1 MIVLIQQTKKSMKK
15 QQPPRRN
22 TVAMALGVAL
32 LHFSPAA
39 QAQVPP
45 DAGQTLQ
52 QLQPPI
58 AAPRES
64 QPLKIQAPLDSAPI
78 APGGAAVILNT
89 VKLSGNSV
97 FSEETLRAA
106 LGDVTGKTF
115 DLAGLRGLAQR
126 ITDVYQAGGY
136 PFARAILPPQDL
148 ANGDLRIEV
157 IEGRY
162 GVVQAQGDDS
172 GLARQATAF
181 LDGLLPGSVIA
192 SAPLERAALLLDD
205 LPGIQTS
212 ATMRPG
218 TQAGTGD
225 LIVQVARDQRVRG
238 DIGLDNAGSRYTGK
252 NRVRANVD
260 INSPF
265 LLGDQLTVRA
275 LLSEE
280 KLWLG
285 SLGYSLPLGTSG
297 LRGNVGYSHT
307 SYELAKEFA
316 SLHANG
322 TAKVASAGL
331 SYPILRSQK
340 ANLTLIA
347 TYQSKDLHDNR
358 DSTRTYESK
367 SSQSMPLALQ
377 FDYRDAFDGIT
388 YGSASWTPGK
398 LKLDA
403 GLTAVD
409 DYKSNGRFHKV
420 NLDVVRLQSLPAGF
434 NLMAHLSWQQAN
446 KNLDSSEKLSLGGA
460 SGVRAYPSG
469 EATGDEG
476 GLAQLELRYDAGAY
490 TPYAF
495 MDAGRI
501 TVNAKPVVA
510 GDNRRSLS
518 GGGLGLRYQRH
529 AWSAD
534 VALAWRSLGGRSL
547 SETNSDPKPRV
558 WLNVE
563 YRF

>member
-78 APGGAAVILNT
+78 APGGAAVILNA

-97 FSEETLRAA
+97 FSEETLRTA

-218 TQAGTGD
+218 TQVGTGD

-358 DSTRTYESK
+358 DSTQTYESK

-476 GLAQLELRYDAGAY
+476 GLVQLELRYDAGAY

-501 TVNAKPVVA
+501 TVNAKPVAA

-518 GGGLGLRYQRH
+518 GGGLGLRYQRQ

-534 VALAWRSLGGRSL
+534 VALAWRSIGGRSL

>member
-32 LHFSPAA
+32 CHFSPAA

-78 APGGAAVILNT
+78 APGGAAVILNA

-172 GLARQATAF
+172 VLARQATAF

-358 DSTRTYESK
+358 DSTQTYESK

-476 GLAQLELRYDAGAY
+476 GLVQLELRYDAGAY

-518 GGGLGLRYQRH
+518 GGGLGLRYQRQ

-534 VALAWRSLGGRSL
+534 VALAWRTLGGRSL

>member
-1 MIVLIQQTKKSMKK
+1 MIVLIQQTRKSMKK
-15 QQPPRRN
+15 QQLPRRN

-172 GLARQATAF
+172 VLAQQASAF

-192 SAPLERAALLLDD
+192 SASLERAALLLDD

-358 DSTRTYESK
+358 DSTQTYESK

-409 DYKSNGRFHKV
+409 DYKSNGRFHKL

-518 GGGLGLRYQRH
+518 GGGLGLRYQRQ

-534 VALAWRSLGGRSL
+534 VALAWRTLGGRSL

>member
-15 QQPPRRN
+15 QQLPRRN

-172 GLARQATAF
+172 VLAQQATAF

-358 DSTRTYESK
+358 DSTQTYESK

-476 GLAQLELRYDAGAY
+476 GLVQLELRYDAGAY

-518 GGGLGLRYQRH
+518 GGGLGLRYQRQ

-534 VALAWRSLGGRSL
+534 VALAWRSIGGRSL

>member
-172 GLARQATAF
+172 VLAQQATAF

-218 TQAGTGD
+218 TQVGTGD

-358 DSTRTYESK
+358 DSTQTYESK

-501 TVNAKPVVA
+501 TVNAKPVAA

-518 GGGLGLRYQRH
+518 GGGLGLRYQRQ

-534 VALAWRSLGGRSL
+534 VALAWRSIGGRSL

>member
-1 MIVLIQQTKKSMKK
+1 MKK
-15 QQPPRRN
+15 QQYPQR
-22 TVAMALGVAL
+22 TAVAMALGWAL
-32 LHFSPAA
+32 LHFAPVA

-58 AAPRES
+58 APPRES
-64 QPLKIQAPLDSAPI
+64 QPLKIQAPLGSAAI
-78 APGGAAVILNT
+78 VPGGAT
-89 VKLSGNSV
+89 VVLRSLKLTGNSV
-97 FSEETLRAA
+97 VAEEALRAV

-126 ITDVYQAGGY
+126 ITDFYQASGY

-148 ANGDLRIEV
+148 EHGDLRIDV

-162 GVVQAQGDDS
+162 GAVQAECDDS
-172 GLARQATAF
+172 ALAQQATAF
-181 LDGLLPGSVIA
+181 LDGLRPGSVIT
-192 SAPLERAALLLDD
+192 SGPLERATLLLDD
-205 LPGIQTS
+205 LPGIQTN

-218 TQAGTGD
+218 TLAGTGD

-285 SLGYSLPLGTSG
+285 SLGYSLPLGASG
-297 LRGNVGYSHT
+297 LRGNVAYSHT

-358 DSTRTYESK
+358 DSTQTYESK

-377 FDYRDAFDGIT
+377 FDYRDVFDGIT
-388 YGSASWTPGK
+388 YGSVSWTPGK

-518 GGGLGLRYQRH
+518 GGGLGLRYQRQ

-534 VALAWRSLGGRSL
+534 VALAWRTIGGRSL

-558 WLNVE
+558 WLNLE

>member
-78 APGGAAVILNT
+78 APGGAAVILNA

-126 ITDVYQAGGY
+126 ITDVYQADGY

-162 GVVQAQGDDS
+162 GVVQAQGDDT

-476 GLAQLELRYDAGAY
+476 GLVQLELRYDAGAY

-501 TVNAKPVVA
+501 TVNAKPVAA

-518 GGGLGLRYQRH
+518 GGGLGLRYQRQ

-534 VALAWRSLGGRSL
+534 VALAWRSIGGRSL

>member
-1 MIVLIQQTKKSMKK
+1 MVLRS
-15 QQPPRRN
+15 
-22 TVAMALGVAL
+22 V
-32 LHFSPAA
+32 
-39 QAQVPP
+39 
-45 DAGQTLQ
+45 TL
-52 QLQPPI
+52 
-58 AAPRES
+58 
-64 QPLKIQAPLDSAPI
+64 
-78 APGGAAVILNT
+78 T
-89 VKLSGNSV
+89 GNSV
-97 FSEETLRAA
+97 VAEEALRAA

-115 DLAGLRGLAQR
+115 DLAGLRDLAER
-126 ITDVYQAGGY
+126 ITGVYQASGY
-136 PFARAILPPQDL
+136 PFARAVLPPQDL
-148 ANGDLRIEV
+148 EQGHLRIDV

-162 GVVQAQGDDS
+162 GAVQAQGDD
-172 GLARQATAF
+172 GVLVRQATAF
-181 LDGLLPGSVIA
+181 LDGLRPGSVIA
-192 SAPLERAALLLDD
+192 NGALERAALLLDD
-205 LPGIQTS
+205 LPGITS
-212 ATMRPG
+212 AAAMRPG
-218 TQAGTGD
+218 TAAGTGD
-225 LIVQVARDQRVRG
+225 LIVQVARDKRVSG
-238 DIGLDNAGSRYTGK
+238 DVGLDNAGSRYTGK

-265 LLGDQLTVRA
+265 LLGDQLSVRA

-280 KLWLG
+280 DLWLG
-285 SLGYSLPLGTSG
+285 SLGYSLPLGASG

-307 SYELAKEFA
+307 SYALAKEFA
-316 SLHANG
+316 NLHANG

-358 DSTRTYESK
+358 DSTATYESK
-367 SSQSMPLALQ
+367 SSQSMPVALQ

-388 YGSASWTPGK
+388 YGSVSWTPGK

-409 DYKSNGRFHKV
+409 YYKSNGRFRKV

-434 NLMAHLSWQQAN
+434 SLMAHLSWQQAN

-476 GLAQLELRYDAGAY
+476 GLAQLELRYAAGAY

-501 TVNAKPVVA
+501 TVNADPVA
-510 GDNRRSLS
+510 ASDNRRSLRGS
-518 GGGLGLRYQRH
+518 GLGLRYQQQ

-534 VALAWRSLGGRSL
+534 VALAWRNTGGRPM
-547 SETNSDPKPRV
+547 SETNSDPRPRV
-558 WLNVE
+558 WINLE
-563 YRF
+563 YRY

>member
-1 MIVLIQQTKKSMKK
+1 MIVLIQQTRKSMKK
-15 QQPPRRN
+15 QQLPRRN

-225 LIVQVARDQRVRG
+225 LIVEVARDQRVRG

-501 TVNAKPVVA
+501 TVNAKPVAA

-518 GGGLGLRYQRH
+518 GGGLGLRYQRQ

-534 VALAWRSLGGRSL
+534 VALAWRTLGGRSL

>member
-32 LHFSPAA
+32 CHFSPAA

-172 GLARQATAF
+172 VLAQQATAF

-225 LIVQVARDQRVRG
+225 LIVEVARDQRVRG

-377 FDYRDAFDGIT
+377 FDFRDAFDGIS

-518 GGGLGLRYQRH
+518 GGGLGLRYQRQ

>member
-15 QQPPRRN
+15 QQLPRRN

-78 APGGAAVILNT
+78 APGGAAVILNA

-162 GVVQAQGDDS
+162 GVVQAQGDDT

-358 DSTRTYESK
+358 DSTQTYESK

-476 GLAQLELRYDAGAY
+476 GLVQLELRYDAGAY

-501 TVNAKPVVA
+501 TVNAKPVAA

-518 GGGLGLRYQRH
+518 GGGLGLRYQRQ

-534 VALAWRSLGGRSL
+534 VALAWRSIGGRSL

>member
-78 APGGAAVILNT
+78 APGGAAVILNA

-172 GLARQATAF
+172 VLARQATAF
-181 LDGLLPGSVIA
+181 LDGLLPGGVIA

-218 TQAGTGD
+218 TQVGTGD

-358 DSTRTYESK
+358 DSTQTYESK

-476 GLAQLELRYDAGAY
+476 GLVQLELRYDAGAY

-518 GGGLGLRYQRH
+518 GGGLGLRYQRQ

-534 VALAWRSLGGRSL
+534 MALAWRTLGGRSL

>member
-1 MIVLIQQTKKSMKK
+1 MKK

-172 GLARQATAF
+172 VLAQQASAF

-518 GGGLGLRYQRH
+518 GGGLGLRYQRQ

-534 VALAWRSLGGRSL
+534 VALAWRSIGGRSL

>member
-1 MIVLIQQTKKSMKK
+1 MIVLIQQTRKSMKK
-15 QQPPRRN
+15 QQLPRRN

-172 GLARQATAF
+172 VLAQQATAF

-225 LIVQVARDQRVRG
+225 LIVEVARDQRVRG

-377 FDYRDAFDGIT
+377 FDFRDAFDGIT

-518 GGGLGLRYQRH
+518 GGGLGLRYQRQ

>member
-172 GLARQATAF
+172 VLAQQATAF

-265 LLGDQLTVRA
+265 LLGDQLAVRA

-340 ANLTLIA
+340 GNLTLIA

-377 FDYRDAFDGIT
+377 FDYRDTFDGIT

-409 DYKSNGRFHKV
+409 DYKSNGRFHKI

-518 GGGLGLRYQRH
+518 GGGLGLRYQRQ

-534 VALAWRSLGGRSL
+534 VALAWRSIGGRSL

>member
-15 QQPPRRN
+15 QQLPRRN

-172 GLARQATAF
+172 VLAQQATAF

-225 LIVQVARDQRVRG
+225 LIVEVARDQRVRG

-518 GGGLGLRYQRH
+518 GGGLGLRYQRQ

>member
-32 LHFSPAA
+32 CHFSPAA

-64 QPLKIQAPLDSAPI
+64 QPLKIQAPLDAAPI
-78 APGGAAVILNT
+78 APGGAAVILNA

-162 GVVQAQGDDS
+162 GVVQAQGDDT

-265 LLGDQLTVRA
+265 LLGDQITVRA

-518 GGGLGLRYQRH
+518 GGGLGLRYQRQ

-534 VALAWRSLGGRSL
+534 VALAWRSIGGRSL

>member
-1 MIVLIQQTKKSMKK
+1 MKK

-32 LHFSPAA
+32 CHFSPAA

-64 QPLKIQAPLDSAPI
+64 QPLKIQAPLDAAPI
-78 APGGAAVILNT
+78 APGGAAVILNA

-148 ANGDLRIEV
+148 ANGDLHIEV

-162 GVVQAQGDDS
+162 GVVQAQGDDT

-265 LLGDQLTVRA
+265 LLGDQITVRA

-518 GGGLGLRYQRH
+518 GGGLGLRYQRQ

-534 VALAWRSLGGRSL
+534 VALAWRSIGGRSL

>member
-1 MIVLIQQTKKSMKK
+1 MIVLIQQTRKSMKK

-172 GLARQATAF
+172 VLAQQASAF

-518 GGGLGLRYQRH
+518 GGGLGLRYQRQ

-534 VALAWRSLGGRSL
+534 VALAWRTMGGRSL

>member
-15 QQPPRRN
+15 QQLPRRN

-97 FSEETLRAA
+97 FSEEALRAA

-358 DSTRTYESK
+358 DSTQTYESK

-476 GLAQLELRYDAGAY
+476 GLVQLELRYDAGAY

-518 GGGLGLRYQRH
+518 GGGLGLRYQRQ

-534 VALAWRSLGGRSL
+534 VALAWRTIGGRSL

>member
-78 APGGAAVILNT
+78 APGGAAVILNA

-172 GLARQATAF
+172 VLARQATAF

-218 TQAGTGD
+218 TQVGTGD

-358 DSTRTYESK
+358 DSTQTYESK

-434 NLMAHLSWQQAN
+434 NLIAHLSWQQAN

-476 GLAQLELRYDAGAY
+476 GLVQLELRYDAGAY

-518 GGGLGLRYQRH
+518 GGGLGLRYQRQ

-534 VALAWRSLGGRSL
+534 VALAWRTLGGRSL

>member
-1 MIVLIQQTKKSMKK
+1 MIVLIQQTRKSMKK
-15 QQPPRRN
+15 QQLPRRN

-172 GLARQATAF
+172 VLAQQASAF

-518 GGGLGLRYQRH
+518 GGGLGLRYQRQ

-534 VALAWRSLGGRSL
+534 VALAWRSMGGRSL

>member
-1 MIVLIQQTKKSMKK
+1 MMDTNQFIKVTMKKSS
-15 QQPPRRN
+15 QPQRS
-22 TVAMALGVAL
+22 TIAMALGLAL
-32 LHFSPAA
+32 LHFAPAA

-58 AAPRES
+58 APPRDS
-64 QPLKIQAPLDSAPI
+64 QALTIQAPRDASAV
-78 APGGAAVILNT
+78 APGGAT
-89 VKLSGNSV
+89 VVLRSVKISGNSV
-97 FSEETLRAA
+97 FGEDALQAA
-106 LGDVTGKTF
+106 LGGVTGKTF
-115 DLAGLRGLAQR
+115 DLAGLRGLAER
-126 ITDVYQAGGY
+126 ITDFYHAGGY

-162 GVVQAQGDDS
+162 GVVQAQGGDA

-181 LDGLLPGSVIA
+181 FDGLRPGSVIA

-205 LPGIQTS
+205 LPGIESS

-218 TQAGTGD
+218 TEAGTGD
-225 LIVQVARDQRVRG
+225 LIVQVARGQRVRG

-260 INSPF
+260 VNSPF
-265 LLGDQLTVRA
+265 LLGDQISVRA

-280 KLWLG
+280 ELWLG

-307 SYELAKEFA
+307 SYVLAKEFA
-316 SLHANG
+316 SLDAHG

-347 TYQSKDLHDNR
+347 TYQAKDLQDNR

-367 SSQSMPLALQ
+367 SSDSLPLALQ
-377 FDYRDAFDGIT
+377 FDYRDAFDGMT
-388 YGSASWTPGK
+388 YGSLSWTPGK

-403 GLTAVD
+403 GLSAVD
-409 DYKSNGRFHKV
+409 YYQTRGSFHKV
-420 NLDVVRLQSLPAGF
+420 NLDVVRLQALPAGF
-434 NLMAHLSWQQAN
+434 SLMAHLSWQQAD

-476 GLAQLELRYDAGAY
+476 GLAQLELRYGAGDF

-495 MDAGRI
+495 MDAGRV
-501 TVNAKPVVA
+501 TVNAKPA
-510 GDNRRSLS
+510 PASDNRRSLRGS
-518 GGGLGLRYQRH
+518 GLGLRYQRQ

-534 VALAWRSLGGRSL
+534 VALAWRTTGGRPQ
-547 SETNSDPKPRV
+547 SETNSDPKPRA

>member
-32 LHFSPAA
+32 CHFSPAA

-64 QPLKIQAPLDSAPI
+64 QPLKIQAPLDAAPI
-78 APGGAAVILNT
+78 APGGAAVILNA

-148 ANGDLRIEV
+148 ANGDLHIEV

-162 GVVQAQGDDS
+162 GVVQAQGDDT

-265 LLGDQLTVRA
+265 LLGDQITVRA

-518 GGGLGLRYQRH
+518 GGGLGLRYQRQ

-534 VALAWRSLGGRSL
+534 VALAWRSIGGRSL

>member
-15 QQPPRRN
+15 QQLPRRN

-78 APGGAAVILNT
+78 APGGAAIILNA

-162 GVVQAQGDDS
+162 GVVQAQGDDT

-358 DSTRTYESK
+358 DSTQTYESK

-476 GLAQLELRYDAGAY
+476 GLVQLELRYDAGAY

-501 TVNAKPVVA
+501 TVNAKPVAA

-518 GGGLGLRYQRH
+518 GGGLGLRYQRQ

-534 VALAWRSLGGRSL
+534 VALAWRSIGGRSL

>member
-32 LHFSPAA
+32 CHFSPAA

-64 QPLKIQAPLDSAPI
+64 QPLKIQAPLDAAPI
-78 APGGAAVILNT
+78 APGGAAVILNA

-162 GVVQAQGDDS
+162 GVVQAQGDDT

-265 LLGDQLTVRA
+265 LLGDQITVRA

-510 GDNRRSLS
+510 GNNRRSLS
-518 GGGLGLRYQRH
+518 GGGLGLRYQRQ

-534 VALAWRSLGGRSL
+534 VALAWRSIGGRSL

>member
-1 MIVLIQQTKKSMKK
+1 MIVLIQQTRKSMKK
-15 QQPPRRN
+15 QQLPRRN

-172 GLARQATAF
+172 VLAQQATAF

-218 TQAGTGD
+218 TQVGTGD

-518 GGGLGLRYQRH
+518 GGGLGLRYQRQ

-534 VALAWRSLGGRSL
+534 VALAWRSIGGRSL

>member
-32 LHFSPAA
+32 CHFSPAA

-78 APGGAAVILNT
+78 APGGAAVILNA

-162 GVVQAQGDDS
+162 GVVQAQGDDT

-518 GGGLGLRYQRH
+518 GGGLGLRYQRQ

-534 VALAWRSLGGRSL
+534 VALAWRSIGGRSL

>member
-1 MIVLIQQTKKSMKK
+1 MIVLIQQTRKSMKK
-15 QQPPRRN
+15 QQLPRRN

-172 GLARQATAF
+172 VLAQQATAF

-225 LIVQVARDQRVRG
+225 LIVEVARDQRVRG

-518 GGGLGLRYQRH
+518 GGGLGLRYQRQ

>member
-172 GLARQATAF
+172 VLAQQASAF

-377 FDYRDAFDGIT
+377 FDFRDAFDGIT

-518 GGGLGLRYQRH
+518 GGGLGLRYQRQ

>member
-1 MIVLIQQTKKSMKK
+1 MIVLIQQTRKSMKK
-15 QQPPRRN
+15 QQLPRRN

-64 QPLKIQAPLDSAPI
+64 QPLKMQAPLDSAPI

-172 GLARQATAF
+172 VLAQQASAF

-225 LIVQVARDQRVRG
+225 LIVLVARDQRVRG

-409 DYKSNGRFHKV
+409 DYKSNGRFHKI

-518 GGGLGLRYQRH
+518 GGGLGLRYQRQ

-534 VALAWRSLGGRSL
+534 VALAWRSIGGRSL

>member
-78 APGGAAVILNT
+78 APGGAAVILNA

-172 GLARQATAF
+172 VLARQATAF

-218 TQAGTGD
+218 TQVGTGD

-358 DSTRTYESK
+358 DSTQTYESK

-409 DYKSNGRFHKV
+409 DYKSNGRFHKI

-476 GLAQLELRYDAGAY
+476 GLVQLELRYDAGAY

-501 TVNAKPVVA
+501 TVNAKPVAA

-518 GGGLGLRYQRH
+518 GGGLGLRYQRQ

-534 VALAWRSLGGRSL
+534 VALAWRSIGGRSL

>member
-15 QQPPRRN
+15 QQLPRRN

-32 LHFSPAA
+32 CHFSPAA

-78 APGGAAVILNT
+78 APGGAAVILNA

-162 GVVQAQGDDS
+162 GVVQAQGDDT

-265 LLGDQLTVRA
+265 LLGDQITVRA

-476 GLAQLELRYDAGAY
+476 GLVQLELRYDAGAY

-518 GGGLGLRYQRH
+518 GGGLGLRYQRQ

-534 VALAWRSLGGRSL
+534 VALAWRSIGGRSL

>member
-1 MIVLIQQTKKSMKK
+1 MIVLIPQTKKSMKK

-78 APGGAAVILNT
+78 APGGAAVILNA

-97 FSEETLRAA
+97 FSEETLRTA

-172 GLARQATAF
+172 VLARQATAF

-218 TQAGTGD
+218 TQVGTGD

-358 DSTRTYESK
+358 DSTQTYESK

-409 DYKSNGRFHKV
+409 DYKSNGRFHKI

-476 GLAQLELRYDAGAY
+476 GLVQLELRYDAGAY

-518 GGGLGLRYQRH
+518 GGGLGLRYQRQ

-534 VALAWRSLGGRSL
+534 VALAWRTLGGRSL

>member
-78 APGGAAVILNT
+78 APGGAAVILNA

-172 GLARQATAF
+172 VLARQATAF

-218 TQAGTGD
+218 TQVGTGD

-358 DSTRTYESK
+358 DSTQTYESK

-409 DYKSNGRFHKV
+409 DYKSNGRFHKI

-476 GLAQLELRYDAGAY
+476 GLVQLELRYDAGAY

-518 GGGLGLRYQRH
+518 GGGLGLRYQRQ

-534 VALAWRSLGGRSL
+534 VALAWRTLGGRSL

>member
-78 APGGAAVILNT
+78 APGGAAIILNA

-172 GLARQATAF
+172 VLAQQATAF

-358 DSTRTYESK
+358 DSTQTYESK

-409 DYKSNGRFHKV
+409 DYQSNGRFHKV

-518 GGGLGLRYQRH
+518 GGGLGLRYQRQ

-534 VALAWRSLGGRSL
+534 VALAWRSIGGRSL

>member
-1 MIVLIQQTKKSMKK
+1 MIVLIQQTRKSMKK
-15 QQPPRRN
+15 QQLPRRN

-64 QPLKIQAPLDSAPI
+64 QPLMIQAPLDSAPI

-172 GLARQATAF
+172 GLARQAPAF

-225 LIVQVARDQRVRG
+225 LIVEVARDQRVRG

-501 TVNAKPVVA
+501 TVNAKPVAA

-518 GGGLGLRYQRH
+518 GGGLGLRYQRQ

-534 VALAWRSLGGRSL
+534 VALAWRTLGGRSL

>member
-78 APGGAAVILNT
+78 APGGAAVILNA

-172 GLARQATAF
+172 VLARQATAF

-358 DSTRTYESK
+358 DSTQTYESK

-409 DYKSNGRFHKV
+409 DYKSNGRFHKI

-476 GLAQLELRYDAGAY
+476 GLVQLELRYDAGAY

-501 TVNAKPVVA
+501 TVNAKPVAA

-518 GGGLGLRYQRH
+518 GGGLGLRYQRQ

-534 VALAWRSLGGRSL
+534 VALAWRSIGGRSL